1 MKFWKGLNKMSNLL
15 HSNRKLSD
23 LQPES
28 TFDDKD
34 LNNNNEEKDTKITKK
49 KREKSVN
56 MKVSKSSRDA
66 LVAMVTLSYAKNQKD
81 AVDLLVAKFKE
92 SLSPSE
98 RQLFD
103 QQLAILD
110 GKSTGRMLG

>member
-1 MKFWKGLNKMSNLL
+1 MSNLL
-15 HSNRKLSD
+15 RTNRELKD
-23 LQPES
+23 LQPKS

-34 LNNNNEEKDTKITKK
+34 LNNEEKDTKITKK

-56 MKVSKSSRDA
+56 MKVSKSSRDF
-66 LVAMVTLSYAKNQKD
+66 LVAMVTLSYAKNQKN
-81 AVDLLVAKFKE
+81 AVDLLVAQFKE
-92 SLSPSE
+92 SLTPAE

-103 QQLAILD
+103 QQLNILS

>member
-1 MKFWKGLNKMSNLL
+1 MSNLL
-15 HSNRKLSD
+15 RTNRELKD

-28 TFDDKD
+28 TFNDKD
-34 LNNNNEEKDTKITKK
+34 LNNNEEKDTKITKK

-56 MKVSKSSRDA
+56 MKISKSSRDF
-66 LVAMVTLSYAKNQKD
+66 LVAMVTLSYAKNQKN
-81 AVDLLVAKFKE
+81 AVDMLVASFKE
-92 SLSPSE
+92 SLTPAE

-103 QQLAILD
+103 QQLNILS

>member
-1 MKFWKGLNKMSNLL
+1 MSNLL
-15 HSNRKLSD
+15 NSNRDLKD
-23 LQPES
+23 LQPKS

-34 LNNNNEEKDTKITKK
+34 LNNNEEKEHKDTKITKK

-56 MKVSKSSRDA
+56 MKISKSSRDF

-81 AVDLLVAKFKE
+81 AVDILVAQFKE
-92 SLSPSE
+92 SLTPAE

>member
-1 MKFWKGLNKMSNLL
+1 MSNLL

-34 LNNNNEEKDTKITKK
+34 LNNEEKEHKDTKITKK

-56 MKVSKSSRDA
+56 MKVSKSSRDF

-81 AVDLLVAKFKE
+81 AVDMLVASFKE
-92 SLSPSE
+92 SLTPAE

-103 QQLAILD
+103 QQLNILS

>member
-1 MKFWKGLNKMSNLL
+1 MSNLL
-15 HSNRKLSD
+15 RTNRELKD
-23 LQPES
+23 LQPKS

-34 LNNNNEEKDTKITKK
+34 LNNEEKEHKDTKITKK

-66 LVAMVTLSYAKNQKD
+66 LVAMVMLSYAKNQKD
-81 AVDLLVAKFKE
+81 AVDQLVAKFKE
-92 SLSPSE
+92 SLTPAE

-103 QQLAILD
+103 QQLNILQN
-110 GKSTGRMLG
+110 KATGRMLG

>member
-1 MKFWKGLNKMSNLL
+1 MSNLL
-15 HSNRKLSD
+15 NSNRDLKD
-23 LQPES
+23 LQPKS

-34 LNNNNEEKDTKITKK
+34 LNNEEKDTKITKK

-56 MKVSKSSRDA
+56 MKISKSSRDF
-66 LVAMVTLSYAKNQKD
+66 LVAMVTLSYAKNQKN
-81 AVDLLVAKFKE
+81 AVDMLVASFKE
-92 SLSPSE
+92 SLTPAE

-103 QQLAILD
+103 QQLNILS

>member
-1 MKFWKGLNKMSNLL
+1 MSNLL
-15 HSNRKLSD
+15 NSNRDLKD
-23 LQPES
+23 LQPKN
-28 TFDDKD
+28 TFNSKD
-34 LNNNNEEKDTKITKK
+34 LNEEKEHKDTKITKK

-56 MKVSKSSRDA
+56 MKISKSSRDF

-81 AVDLLVAKFKE
+81 AVDMLVASFKE
-92 SLSPSE
+92 SLTPAE

-103 QQLAILD
+103 QQLNILS

>member
-1 MKFWKGLNKMSNLL
+1 MSNLL
-15 HSNRKLSD
+15 NSNRDLKD
-23 LQPES
+23 LQPKS

-34 LNNNNEEKDTKITKK
+34 LNNEEKEHKDTKITKK

-92 SLSPSE
+92 SLSTSE

-103 QQLAILD
+103 QQLNIL
-110 GKSTGRMLG
+110 KNKATGRMLG

>member
-1 MKFWKGLNKMSNLL
+1 MSNLL
-15 HSNRKLSD
+15 RTNRELKD
-23 LQPES
+23 LQPKS

-34 LNNNNEEKDTKITKK
+34 LNNEEKDTKITKK

-56 MKVSKSSRDA
+56 MKVSKSSRDF

-81 AVDLLVAKFKE
+81 AVNILVARFKE

-98 RQLFD
+98 RQLFE

>member
-1 MKFWKGLNKMSNLL
+1 MSNLL
-15 HSNRKLSD
+15 NSNRDLKD
-23 LQPES
+23 LQPKN
-28 TFDDKD
+28 TFNSKD
-34 LNNNNEEKDTKITKK
+34 LNEEKEHKDTKITKK

-56 MKVSKSSRDA
+56 MKVSKSSRDF

-103 QQLAILD
+103 QQLNILRN
-110 GKSTGRMLG
+110 KATGRMLG

>member
-1 MKFWKGLNKMSNLL
+1 MSNLL
-15 HSNRKLSD
+15 NSNRDLKD
-23 LQPES
+23 LQPKN
-28 TFDDKD
+28 TFNSKD
-34 LNNNNEEKDTKITKK
+34 LNEEKEHKDTKITKK

-56 MKVSKSSRDA
+56 MKVSKSSRDF

-81 AVDLLVAKFKE
+81 AVDRLVATFKE

>member
-1 MKFWKGLNKMSNLL
+1 MSNLL
-15 HSNRKLSD
+15 NSNRDLKD
-23 LQPES
+23 LQPKN
-28 TFDDKD
+28 TFNSKD
-34 LNNNNEEKDTKITKK
+34 LNEEKEHKDTKITKK

-56 MKVSKSSRDA
+56 MKISKSSRDF